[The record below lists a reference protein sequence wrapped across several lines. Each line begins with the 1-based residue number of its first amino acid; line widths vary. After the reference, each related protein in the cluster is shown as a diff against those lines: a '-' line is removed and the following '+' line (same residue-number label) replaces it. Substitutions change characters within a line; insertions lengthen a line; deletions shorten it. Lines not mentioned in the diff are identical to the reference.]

1 MFRTPLGPVVVLLLT
16 ACLLAPSVAGAFV
29 FTPYW
34 QLSGWTYSRNIGD
47 TNQDGRDELLFS
59 SKLDGRLA
67 LVDGLTGVIFKE
79 FPEFKAD
86 ETIFMA
92 ENIDSNSIKEYILSR
107 VAPQSGPY
115 VPLTRA
121 YKRVPGGINPVFS
134 HTDSIRSISIIH
146 VRSASQ
152 QEFMEISDHDV
163 RVRDMDGTVLFRAST
178 AVSPWTGV
186 DPFIFVADLDGDR
199 INELGVTQNSTSNNI
214 QTLFFDYSGGLFNY
228 TWSSTSWFMQ
238 GEVQIDRDARAE
250 LMAFNT
256 IDGRYAFFDGVSGT
270 PDLELPEFT
279 LFNNSR
285 VFTFDVD
292 NNGVQEIFAS
302 RPAAPSVTPL
312 VRAYKWTPGGY
323 VQMFSH
329 TEEPLANVPL
339 HSRSATQ
346 FEFMGTSTTDFVLR
360 DAVAGTVLFRAS
372 TQIPGWTAGEPTVN
386 PVDLDGDGIFEFIVQ
401 NGAIARVVRYNGS
414 AYTQLWSS
422 TAWSFPFPAPKVD
435 DNALNGLWAVS
446 SGDGHFA
453 LLDPLTGAVRAEFPA
468 FLASQGGV
476 IPQDF
481 DHDPRLELVMVR
493 NAFNVPQLTTCY
505 RWNGSAF
512 ATMFSTGDERNG
524 FEAGAFRSTG
534 FNDMLEVA
542 TQNLEPKDLVV
553 RAFDGSV
560 VFRTSTDIPG
570 WTSVGFTGSLDTMD
584 VNHDGLVEFMATDQ
598 HAVRLMHYIGPA
610 GVPVGQGGPALRLSD
625 GAPNP
630 FRSSTKLRFSIQN
643 AGDVGISIFDA
654 SGRLVRRLDRRL
666 AAGSHEVQWDGLDD
680 AGRAVTNAVLFY
692 EVRAGGVRE
701 SRKLVHIGQ

>member
-1 MFRTPLGPVVVLLLT
+1 MARNPLGPVVALLL
-16 ACLLAPSVAGAFV
+16 AAFLLAPTVARAVV
-29 FTPYW
+29 FAPYW
-34 QLSGWTYSRNIGD
+34 QLSGWTFGRNIGD
-47 TNQDGRDELLFS
+47 TNGDGRDELLFS
-59 SKLDGRLA
+59 SKLDGHLA

-107 VAPQSGPY
+107 FAPQSGPY

-121 YKRVPGGINPVFS
+121 YKRTPGGINPVFS
-134 HTDSIRSISIIH
+134 HTDSIRSVSIVH

-163 RVRDMDGTVLFRAST
+163 RLRDMDGTVLFRAST

-186 DPFIFVADLDGDR
+186 DPFVFVDDLDGDG
-199 INELGVTQNSTSNNI
+199 INELGVTQNSTSSNI
-214 QTLFFDYSGGLFNY
+214 QTLFFHYSGGLFNY

-238 GEVQIDRDARAE
+238 GDVQIDRDAHAE
-250 LMAFNT
+250 ILAFNM

-279 LFNNSR
+279 QFNNSR
-285 VFTFDVD
+285 VFTFDI
-292 NNGVQEIFAS
+292 NNDGVQEIFAS
-302 RPAAPSVTPL
+302 RPASTGVTPL

-329 TEEPLANVPL
+329 TEEPLTNVPL
-339 HSRSATQ
+339 HSRSASQ
-346 FEFMGTSTTDFVLR
+346 FEFMGTTPTDFILR
-360 DAVAGTVLFRAS
+360 DALTGTVLFRAS
-372 TQIPGWTAGEPTVN
+372 TQIAGWAGPLLAAS
-386 PVDLDGDGIFEFIVQ
+386 PVDLDGDGVFEYVIQ
-401 NGAIARVVRYNGS
+401 SGTTARVVRYNG
-414 AYTQLWSS
+414 AAFTQLWSS
-422 TAWSFPFPAPKVD
+422 TAWNFPFSAPKVD
-435 DNALNGLWAVS
+435 DHALNGLWAIS
-446 SGDGHFA
+446 SGDGRFG
-453 LLDPLTGAVRAEFPA
+453 LLDPLTGAVRQEFPT
-468 FLASQGGV
+468 FLASESGIV
-476 IPQDF
+476 PQDF
-481 DHDPRLELVMVR
+481 DHDGRFELVMVR
-493 NAFNVPQLTTCY
+493 NSFNLPQLTTCY

-512 ATMFSTGDERNG
+512 ATLFSNGDQHNG

-534 FNDMLEVA
+534 FNDLLEVA
-542 TQNLEPKDLVV
+542 TQNFEPKDVIV

-570 WTSVGFTGSLDTMD
+570 WTSVGFTGNLDTMD

-598 HAVRLMHYIGPA
+598 NAVRLMHYIGPV

-630 FRSSTKLRFSIQN
+630 FRSSTKLRFSIQK

-666 AAGSHEVQWDGLDD
+666 PGGNHEVLWDGLDD
-680 AGRAVTNAVLFY
+680 AGRSVTSAVLFY

>member
-1 MFRTPLGPVVVLLLT
+1 MVRNPLGPVVALLLAAFILT
-16 ACLLAPSVAGAFV
+16 PSVDSAVV

-34 QLSGWTYSRNIGD
+34 LLSGWIYRQNIGD

-67 LVDGLTGVIFKE
+67 LVDGLTGVILKD

-86 ETIFMA
+86 ETFFMA
-92 ENIDSNSIKEYILSR
+92 ENIDSNSIKEFILSR

-115 VPLTRA
+115 APLTRA

-134 HTDSIRSISIIH
+134 HTDSIRSVSIVH

-163 RVRDMDGTVLFRAST
+163 RLRDMDGTVLFRAST

-186 DPFIFVADLDGDR
+186 DPFVFVADLDGDR
-199 INELGVTQNSTSNNI
+199 IKELGVTQNSTSNNI

-250 LMAFNT
+250 IMAYNT

-279 LFNNSR
+279 LFNNSL

-292 NNGVQEIFAS
+292 NNGVQDIFAS

-339 HSRSATQ
+339 HSRRASQ
-346 FEFMGTSTTDFVLR
+346 FEFMGTTTTDFVLR

-386 PVDLDGDGIFEFIVQ
+386 PVDLNV
-401 NGAIARVVRYNGS
+401 
-414 AYTQLWSS
+414 
-422 TAWSFPFPAPKVD
+422 PAPKVD

-468 FLASQGGV
+468 FLASQGGI

-512 ATMFSTGDERNG
+512 ATLFSTGDPRNG
-524 FEAGAFRSTG
+524 FVTGAFRSTG

-542 TQNLEPKDLVV
+542 TQGFEPKDLVV

-570 WTSVGFTGSLDTMD
+570 WTSVGFTGNLDTMD

-598 HAVRLMHYIGPA
+598 NAVRLMHYIGPV
-610 GVPVGQGGPALRLSD
+610 GVPVGQG
-625 GAPNP
+625 
-630 FRSSTKLRFSIQN
+630 
-643 AGDVGISIFDA
+643 
-654 SGRLVRRLDRRL
+654 
-666 AAGSHEVQWDGLDD
+666 
-680 AGRAVTNAVLFY
+680 
-692 EVRAGGVRE
+692 
-701 SRKLVHIGQ
+701 